1 MVKVDFKLARRGFR
15 HRAIGGDQLQF
26 GQLVDVVEHVSEVV
40 KVIDRIDLALGVA
53 IVSARRTRRLQV
65 AFGIAFAVQ

>member
-26 GQLVDVVEHVSEVV
+26 GQLVDVVEHVGEVV
-40 KVIDRIDLALGVA
+40 KVIDRVDLALCVA

>member
-26 GQLVDVVEHVSEVV
+26 GQLVDVVEHVGEVV
-40 KVIDRIDLALGVA
+40 KVIDRVDLALGVA
-53 IVSARRTRRLQV
+53 IVGARRTRRLQV